1 MKNYYEILGIPE
13 TATAEEI
20 AKKGRKI
27 VQQNSVDHIFA
38 GRTMGVD
45 YTEDQWRRANARYAD
60 VIEAY
65 QILKDQTKRQEYD
78 ARLSA
83 MRKQRAQEAA
93 AEQARRDAEARARQN
108 VHSGQG
114 YYGQTGQR
122 TQSGY
127 AQQGY
132 RQGRSYTGQHEQQRT
147 AGQQRTT
154 GQYEQRSRTQ
164 QTGGAHAQRN
174 PRSGRYAKTDSTMER
189 GQRRTRKQKGPIG
202 KMVDSFKEVRQDEKE
217 YPLFERHQD
226 LNRKMRKEF
235 HQGVKSV
242 PGEIVYQMANGTIH
256 ITYEFIHQ
264 LKKLGHIN
272 DDSVPKYVFR
282 NRKLA
287 AAALAVALMASMP
300 GGGEDIQAF
309 PTPDVTIEQT
319 QETTDQTIE
328 ETMGIVYEEPTV
340 TMYEYY
346 EVVAGDT
353 LSDISTRTGVKV
365 HDIMEAN
372 GIINK
377 ELIRIGDRLVLPY
390 VIDREDLQFYTIAV
404 PAKGISCRELAK
416 KYNTDEATIKM
427 LNEEAIAYVGTE
439 YIILTDTAVVPNFV
453 SVEELDTMRE
463 AASTDHMKP

>member
-1 MKNYYEILGIPE
+1 MKNYYEILGVPE
-13 TATAEEI
+13 NISAEDLTKI
-20 AKKGRKI
+20 GRQRM
-27 VQQNSVDHIFA
+27 QQYNVDHLFA
-38 GRTMGVD
+38 GRIMGID

-65 QILKDQTKRQEYD
+65 QVLKDQTKRKEYN
-78 ARLSA
+78 ARLGE
-83 MRKQRAQEAA
+83 MRRQKAQE
-93 AEQARRDAEARARQN
+93 AEQARRDTQARARRN
-108 VHSGQG
+108 VNSGQE

-122 TQSGY
+122 TQSSY
-127 AQQGY
+127 AQHGY
-132 RQGRSYTGQHEQQRT
+132 RQGQSYAGQH
-147 AGQQRTT
+147 QQRTT

-174 PRSGRYAKTDSTMER
+174 PGSGRYARTDSTMER
-189 GQRRTRKQKGPIG
+189 GQRRNRKPKSGFGRMI
-202 KMVDSFKEVRQDEKE
+202 DSFKEVRQDERE

-235 HQGVKSV
+235 HQNVKSV

-264 LKKLGHIN
+264 LKKLGKIN
-272 DDSVPKYVFR
+272 EDSVPKYVFR

-287 AAALAVALMASMP
+287 AAALAAALIATVP

-309 PTPDVTIEQT
+309 PTPEVTIEQT
-319 QETTDQTIE
+319 QETQDQAYE
-328 ETMGIVYEEPTV
+328 ETLEIVYEEPTV
-340 TMYEYY
+340 TMNEYY

-353 LSDISTRTGVKV
+353 LSDISTRTGIKV
-365 HDIMEAN
+365 HDIMELN

-377 ELIRIGDRLVLPY
+377 ELIRIGDKLVLPY
-390 VIDREDLQFYTIAV
+390 IVEREDLQFYTINV

-416 KYNTDEATIKM
+416 KYNTDEATIKK

-453 SVEELDTMRE
+453 SVEELDMMRQ
-463 AASTDHMKP
+463 AASGHMMP